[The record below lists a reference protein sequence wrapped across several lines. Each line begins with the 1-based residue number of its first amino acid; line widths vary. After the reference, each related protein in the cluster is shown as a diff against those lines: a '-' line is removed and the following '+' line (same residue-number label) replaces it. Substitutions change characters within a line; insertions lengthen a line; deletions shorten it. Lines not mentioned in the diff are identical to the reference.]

1 MQALLDRST
10 DRFAADAL
18 LALHLTF
25 DKLVEIHHWCSL
37 VIRRVVDA
45 DPLIDF
51 SANQMDNI
59 AASGATY
66 AAAVDSVQHGVLRR

>member
-1 MQALLDRST
+1 MQALLDRS
-10 DRFAADAL
+10 AADAL

-37 VIRRVVDA
+37 VIRRVFDA
-45 DPLIDF
+45 DRLGLIDF

-66 AAAVDSVQHGVLRR
+66 ASGCCGRRAAWRAPV